1 MAPGPTETPWSMLC
15 MAATDRL
22 SDESIGEKAPSSSDG
37 VSKVEGD
44 EQVACLLCFETIQQE
59 DAKQGEVRKKR
70 GRPKKKS
77 LVHRSPKYVKG
88 TRYLRGIP
96 AVSKRD
102 EQWNVMFKR
111 LQDFKHQY
119 GHCNVPQGYTLDPE
133 LATWVK
139 NQRQAYR
146 YMLDK
151 KTTKRISPDRVTR
164 LNHVGFEWR
173 KYVRSVEWKPPKR
186 MQPTLTIPNG
196 LYCNESL

>member
-1 MAPGPTETPWSMLC
+1 M
-15 MAATDRL
+15 
-22 SDESIGEKAPSSSDG
+22 KVPSHVAG
-37 VSKVEGD
+37 ASKIS
-44 EQVACLLCFETIQQE
+44 LLCFESFRSDNDDE
-59 DAKQGEVRKKR
+59 DHHHPDLVGEKTPAESAPATTTTTTGKGRKT
-70 GRPKKKS
+70 KS
-77 LVHRSPKYVKG
+77 LVKRPLKSSRCP
-88 TRYLRGIP
+88 RYLRGIP

-102 EQWNVMFKR
+102 KQWNIMFKR
-111 LQDFKHQY
+111 LQDFRHQY

-173 KYVRSVEWKPPKR
+173 KYVRSVAWKPPKR
-186 MQPTLTIPNG
+186 MQPALAIPQG
-196 LYCNESL
+196 LFCNERL